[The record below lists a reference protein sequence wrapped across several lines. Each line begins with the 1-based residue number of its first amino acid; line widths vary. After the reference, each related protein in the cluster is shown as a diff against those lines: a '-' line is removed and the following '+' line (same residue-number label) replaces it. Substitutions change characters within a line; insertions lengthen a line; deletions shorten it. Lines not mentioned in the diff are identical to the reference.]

1 VALGFVGGYPVGART
16 ALSLYEKG
24 LCTKT
29 EAERLLSFCNNSGP
43 AFILGVVGAGIF
55 SSSRVGLLLYLTHAA
70 ASLCV
75 GVLFRFYKRGEA
87 PGAHRAG
94 PDFQAKRL
102 SAAFTGSVKSAFLS
116 ALNICAFV
124 VFFTVVIQMLTVS
137 GALPALAGA
146 LSAVLSPFGLTQA
159 WSRRL
164 LTGLL
169 EISSGVWSLAGEGAL
184 AGRLP
189 MAAFMLG
196 WAGLSVH
203 SQVLSFLGDSGLSTR
218 TYLVGKL
225 LHGGLSALLT
235 AVLVRLLP
243 LDAQVGAYLTEQVEG
258 LACVDFSTALTLSVA
273 AAWAVWLAFFAV
285 AARGK
290 TGGKKGEHGV

>member
-1 VALGFVGGYPVGART
+1 
-16 ALSLYEKG
+16 
-24 LCTKT
+24 
-29 EAERLLSFCNNSGP
+29 
-43 AFILGVVGAGIF
+43 
-55 SSSRVGLLLYLTHAA
+55 
-70 ASLCV
+70 
-75 GVLFRFYKRGEA
+75 
-87 PGAHRAG
+87 
-94 PDFQAKRL
+94 
-102 SAAFTGSVKSAFLS
+102 
-116 ALNICAFV
+116 
-124 VFFTVVIQMLTVS
+124 VVIQMLTVS